1 MPGCV
6 GCSRADWDTSCVH
19 CVKVGIPTSK
29 HRTQLVS
36 QTSIPVTSSWF
47 FRILEDK
54 QFTVCITSY
63 IVIYWT
69 FWVCNEEWVLISDQ
83 WGRRGWE
90 CAGGFDMHVYCV
102 HYTICSDWL
111 IYLVNDLPICLG
123 TSLLTYLFTY
133 LLTYLLT
140 YSMQHS
146 PSWEANR
153 FSASQQ
159 IPRIKCNP

>member
-1 MPGCV
+1 
-6 GCSRADWDTSCVH
+6 
-19 CVKVGIPTSK
+19 
-29 HRTQLVS
+29 
-36 QTSIPVTSSWF
+36 
-47 FRILEDK
+47 
-54 QFTVCITSY
+54 
-63 IVIYWT
+63 
-69 FWVCNEEWVLISDQ
+69 VLISDQ

-140 YSMQHS
+140 PCSTVLL
-146 PSWEANR
+146 EKLTG
-153 FSASQQ
+153 SQLVNKF
-159 IPRIKCNP
+159 PA